1 MPLSDDEIAARADDN
16 YVAMWSMYATTRDGG
31 EVRERDGLVLACS
44 YLPAAMFNNAFVTRP
59 LRDPDAQIAGAIDF
73 FDGAEVPFCVRIREG
88 LDPAAER
95 ACERLGLPY
104 SDTVPGMALADL
116 ASIPPPMEGLQ
127 VRAATDAETRRQHRR
142 IVERV
147 FEMPHRTV
155 ELLLNDRI
163 MTARDTEYYVGY
175 VDGAPVATA
184 ALVVTHR
191 VGGIANVAT
200 DPARRGRGIGEAMTW
215 HAVRRAKAMGCVMAN
230 LQASEMGRPIY
241 ERMGFRMVS
250 PYRTFHRPGV

>member
-1 MPLSDDEIAARADDN
+1 MSMSDDEIAARADDN

-31 EVRERDGLVLACS
+31 QVRERDGLVLAC
-44 YLPAAMFNNAFVTRP
+44 PNVAAAMFNNAFVIRP
-59 LRDPDAQIAGAIDF
+59 LRDPDASIAEAIDF
-73 FDGAEVPFCVRIREG
+73 FDQAEVPFCVRIREG

-116 ASIPPPMEGLQ
+116 SSIPPPMEGLE
-127 VRAATDAETRRQHRR
+127 VRVAEDDDMRQQHRQ
-142 IVERV
+142 IVARV
-147 FEMPHRTV
+147 FEMQRSTV

-163 MTARDTEYYVGY
+163 MTMRDTDYYVGY
-175 VDGAPVATA
+175 LDGAPVATA
-184 ALVVTHR
+184 ALVVSHR
-191 VGGIANVAT
+191 VAGIANVAT
-200 DPARRGRGIGEAMTW
+200 DPAHRGRGIGEAMTW
-215 HAVRRAKAMGCVMAN
+215 HAVRRGKAMGCVMAN

-241 ERMGFRMVS
+241 ERMGFRVVA